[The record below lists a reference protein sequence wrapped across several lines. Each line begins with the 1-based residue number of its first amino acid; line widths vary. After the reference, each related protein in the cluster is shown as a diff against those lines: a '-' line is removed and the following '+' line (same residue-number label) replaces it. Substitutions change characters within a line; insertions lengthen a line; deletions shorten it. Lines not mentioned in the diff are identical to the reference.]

1 MHAKDSRF
9 SSDQLAMSGVLMVRR
24 NNPTT
29 VGFGSKRSG
38 SEGIFGRLVM
48 GEMGM
53 GVGEAVGGVGEGRGS
68 G

>member
-1 MHAKDSRF
+1 
-9 SSDQLAMSGVLMVRR
+9 MVRR

-29 VGFGSKRSG
+29 VVFGSKRSG
-38 SEGIFGRLVM
+38 SEGVFGRLVM